1 MVCRILLRGDGGGFD
16 LVMSVYSMLILERS
30 IEAYL
35 FAADNNWYVQR
46 DFVLQRIKCSHKTFS
61 LRRPF
66 RIVMLQQLFSSVVAT
81 YSINHSHSAR

>member
-35 FAADNNWYVQR
+35 FAADNNWYV
-46 DFVLQRIKCSHKTFS
+46 
-61 LRRPF
+61 
-66 RIVMLQQLFSSVVAT
+66 
-81 YSINHSHSAR
+81 